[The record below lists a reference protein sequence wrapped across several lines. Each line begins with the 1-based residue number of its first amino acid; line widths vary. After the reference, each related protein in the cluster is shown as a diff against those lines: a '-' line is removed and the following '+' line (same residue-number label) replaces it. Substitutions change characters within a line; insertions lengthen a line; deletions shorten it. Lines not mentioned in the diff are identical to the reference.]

1 MVDVLLAV
9 IAIIIIVVY
18 VLAALALWAK
28 RYIRVPPNK
37 VLVIFGRQMQVPDT
51 SYKFVL
57 HGGRFVVPI
66 FEDYGFMPLETFM
79 DKLELNDVVTKDHNH
94 LRLSLLFDYKI
105 RSDME
110 GLQTAAQNFYGKSN
124 DALKEAV
131 EAKVS
136 VAIMDVIGGHA
147 LENIVS
153 HRAEIAKDTT
163 ARAVEALHPLGLDL
177 KSVSIKG
184 IQEHGVVVSD
194 VNTMKGHLKDL
205 RFELAELEGKLAA
218 IDKEKKK

>member
-1 MVDVLLAV
+1 MVDVIIAV
-9 IAIIIIVVY
+9 IAIIVIVIYII
-18 VLAALALWAK
+18 AALALYAR

-37 VLVIFGRQMQVPDT
+37 VLVIFGRQMQVPDV
-51 SYKFVL
+51 SYRFVL
-57 HGGRFVVPI
+57 HGGRFVMPI

-79 DKLELNDVVTKDHNH
+79 DKLELKDVLTKDHNH
-94 LRLSLLFDYKI
+94 LQLALIFDYKI
-105 RSDME
+105 RSDSD
-110 GLQTAAQNFYGKSN
+110 GLTVAAQNFYGKSN

-136 VAIMDVIGGHA
+136 VAIMDVIGGYE

-153 HRAEIAKDTT
+153 HRAQISKDAT
-163 ARAVEALHPLGLDL
+163 ARAAEALLPMGLDL

-194 VNTMKGHLKDL
+194 VPTMKGHLKDL

-218 IDKEKKK
+218 IDKEQKK